1 MFHGLP
7 RRVPLRLSGGLACLS
22 SFLRKISEIG
32 LPRPIPIVPHLGPL
46 VSGVRGRSGKNAG
59 SKRIGNKSQ

>member
-7 RRVPLRLSGGLACLS
+7 RRVTLRLSGGLACLS
-22 SFLRKISEIG
+22 SFPRKILEIG
-32 LPRPIPIVPHLGPL
+32 LPRPIPIVSNLGTP

-59 SKRIGNKSQ
+59 SKQLGNKRQ